1 MNYKVL
7 RTRADLSYALVH
19 NLELLTH
26 FANVDFLGKTEM
38 RKNRDMK
45 KNIRVSC
52 SARSWPQQHPK
63 IVVVCGFSVA
73 LSETGSRPAGGIS
86 WRRVGNLAVRGPVG
100 LKCLTSGPEFYS
112 LTSFSEDC
120 PPKRGYI
127 WIFLTTKNATNWQ
140 ILLKRNFPALVPHWK
155 VQYFL
160 I

>member
-1 MNYKVL
+1 MSILSVCVFEPNTLLK
-7 RTRADLSYALVH
+7 RTLSSQLACVW
-19 NLELLTH
+19 N
-26 FANVDFLGKTEM
+26 FCF
-38 RKNRDMK
+38 
-45 KNIRVSC
+45 IRIFRGILSC
-52 SARSWPQQHPK
+52 SPRSWPQQHSK
-63 IVVVCGFSVA
+63 IVVVCGFIVA

-127 WIFLTTKNATNWQ
+127 WIFLTTKNGTNWQ

-155 VQYFL
+155 VRYFL